1 MLELLLYWLLALV
14 VHEGGHVLCAAILRL
29 RIQAVSIGLGFGRHN
44 LASFQLAGTAVRIG
58 YVPVAAYTAIG
69 GSHGPASEVPVHA
82 SLFARPWWQR
92 SLVLLSGIGANILA
106 CLLASA
112 VDAQWTTQFIL
123 VNAYLATISSM
134 PWRRTDV
141 SRFVDAIALKIYMSR
156 RETMA
161 AKLVLAALAVFF
173 FLCYVL

>member
-1 MLELLLYWLLALV
+1 
-14 VHEGGHVLCAAILRL
+14 
-29 RIQAVSIGLGFGRHN
+29 
-44 LASFQLAGTAVRIG
+44 
-58 YVPVAAYTAIG
+58 
-69 GSHGPASEVPVHA
+69 
-82 SLFARPWWQR
+82 
-92 SLVLLSGIGANILA
+92 
-106 CLLASA
+106 
-112 VDAQWTTQFIL
+112 
-123 VNAYLATISSM
+123 M